1 MRLRFIL
8 VLLAAVVAGCSD
20 DGNGTSAS
28 PAPTSTS
35 SAPPSSV
42 SLTEPKLPAIQ
53 PVAKVGGV
61 AIEATPQ
68 ADWVVVARGRAWVS
82 GLGKGV
88 GVYDARTGRPLGS
101 VAVPQTPCA
110 ATDEG
115 FGAVWTATCEPGGVT
130 RIDPATARV
139 TGHVALP
146 MTSDGESSI
155 GAGEGAVWAIIDGSD
170 CRLCAVARIDP
181 KTLKVTNRYPVP
193 GGASAVR
200 AGLGGVWITNYQT
213 DSVVRLDTTTGK
225 IVATIPVASG
235 PRFFDVGAG
244 AVWVMAQSAGALCR
258 IDPADNRLVGCTVI
272 DQGGVEGGDLTVG
285 NGFVWFRGTE
295 ALVAQV
301 DPRSGRVVRRIGPG
315 EGSGSAGAGSGQLW
329 ISAHDVSKLYRVPV
343 R

>member
-20 DGNGTSAS
+20 DGGGTSAS
-28 PAPTSTS
+28 PATTSTS

-42 SLTEPKLPAIQ
+42 SLAEPKLPAVQ
-53 PVAKVGGV
+53 SVAKVGGV
-61 AIEATPQ
+61 ALKATTE
-68 ADWVVVARGRAWVS
+68 ADWVLVARGRAWVS
-82 GLGKGV
+82 GLGKGI
-88 GVYDARTGRPLGS
+88 GIYDARTGRPLAS
-101 VAVPQTPCA
+101 VAVPQGPCA

-115 FGAVWTATCEPGGVT
+115 FGSVWTATCKPGGVT
-130 RIDPATARV
+130 RIDPATSRA

-146 MTSDGESSI
+146 VSSDGESSI
-155 GAGEGAVWAIIDGSD
+155 GVGEGAVWAIIDGSD

-181 KTLKVTNRYPVP
+181 KTLEVTNRYPVP

-213 DSVVRLDTTTGK
+213 DAVVRLDPTTGK
-225 IVATIPVASG
+225 LVATIPVASG

-244 AVWVMAQSAGALCR
+244 AVWVMAQTAGALCR

-272 DQGGVEGGDLTVG
+272 DPAGVEGGDLTVG

-301 DPRSGRVVRRIGPG
+301 DPRSGKVIRRIGPG
-315 EGSGSAGAGSGQLW
+315 EGSGSAAAGSGQLW
-329 ISAHDVSKLYRVPV
+329 ISAHDASKLYRVPV

>member
-1 MRLRFIL
+1 MRVWFIL

-20 DGNGTSAS
+20 DRGTGAS
-28 PAPTSTS
+28 PATTSTS

-42 SLTEPKLPAIQ
+42 ALSEPKLPAIQ
-53 PVAKVGGV
+53 PVAKVGG
-61 AIEATPQ
+61 ATIKASRD
-68 ADWVVVARGRAWVS
+68 ADWTLVAHGRAWVS

-101 VAVPQTPCA
+101 MAVPEGPCA
-110 ATDEG
+110 ATEEG
-115 FGAVWTATCEPGGVT
+115 FGAVWTATCEPGGIS

-155 GAGEGAVWAIIDGSD
+155 GVGEGAVWALIDGSD
-170 CRLCAVARIDP
+170 CQVCALARIDP
-181 KTLKVTNRYPVP
+181 KTLKITNRYPVP
-193 GGASAVR
+193 PGATAVR
-200 AGLGGVWITNYQT
+200 AGLGGVWITNNRA
-213 DSVVRLDTTTGK
+213 DSVLRLDPSTGK
-225 IVATIPVASG
+225 VVATIPVASG

-272 DQGGVEGGDLTVG
+272 DPAGVQGGDLTVG

-301 DPRSGRVVRRIGPG
+301 DPKSGRVVRRIGPG
-315 EGSGSAGAGSGQLW
+315 EGSGSAAAGSGQLW